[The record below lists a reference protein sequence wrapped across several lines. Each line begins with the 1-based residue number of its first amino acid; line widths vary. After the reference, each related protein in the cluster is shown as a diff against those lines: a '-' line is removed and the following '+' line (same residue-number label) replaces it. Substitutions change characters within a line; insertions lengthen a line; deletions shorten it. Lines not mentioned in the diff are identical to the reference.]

1 MAPESVSPA
10 ITSQSTARTA
20 SSSDSDSGCAIE
32 DFSELEVPA
41 NLTLAASGVRELKII
56 RTLLH
61 LLPPQDWD
69 ERFCTALGEHERS
82 ELQKLIAQRRLHSMR
97 HGVIVPVTQETPDTL
112 CVRCH
117 CQIAVGDTAVQS
129 EKVQEKGLHWHLG
142 CFVCETCRLPL
153 LQFIYF
159 LQDGR
164 IYCGR
169 HHAELSRSRCAA
181 CDQLILSEKC
191 IVAEGHCWHMEHFCC
206 WECDEVLGGR
216 RYVMKGGRPF
226 CKGCFL
232 HLYAESCEACREPV
246 DPDGDIVA
254 FRGQYWHALP
264 SCFCCTRCRTSLKGS
279 RFTVVD
285 NQIYCSSCATGEI
298 QILNNHTC
306 FTKSRTKTSSQQ
318 YNLQWGSSHYQHG
331 HQGYTTTVAINI
343 SMKDSCSITD
353 CHGGCSALCRDMT
366 NNEPLPQLHEPHDAT
381 EDDTISYS
389 STSTSSDSEPEGFF
403 LGTPIPNYS
412 LSRQSPSPVCSK
424 NSSLKRRQI
433 SKNCKVS

>member
-10 ITSQSTARTA
+10 TTSKSTARTA

-32 DFSELEVPA
+32 DFSDLEVPA
-41 NLTLAASGVRELKII
+41 NLTLAECGAQELKII

-61 LLPPQDWD
+61 LLPPQDCD
-69 ERFCTALGEHERS
+69 ERFCTAFGEHERR
-82 ELQKLIAQRRLHSMR
+82 ELQKFIAQRRLHSMR
-97 HGVIVPVTQETPDTL
+97 HGVIVPVTQETPDTF

-117 CQIAVGDTAVQS
+117 GQIGVGDTAVQS
-129 EKVQEKGLHWHLG
+129 EQVQDEGLRWHLG
-142 CFVCETCRLPL
+142 CFACETCHLPL

-206 WECDEVLGGR
+206 WECENVLGGH

-232 HLYAESCEACREPV
+232 RLYAENCEACGEPV

-264 SCFCCTRCRTSLKGS
+264 SCFCCSNCRISLQRSQFMVTNG
-279 RFTVVD
+279 
-285 NQIYCSSCATGEI
+285 QIFCSPCATGVS
-298 QILNNHTC
+298 QILSNQRC
-306 FTKSRTKTSSQQ
+306 FTKSPTRLSSQQ
-318 YNLQWGSSHYQHG
+318 YNLQWDSSHYQG
-331 HQGYTTTVAINI
+331 HQGYKAAVAINI

-353 CHGGCSALCRDMT
+353 CHEGCSVLCRDIT
-366 NNEPLPQLHEPHDAT
+366 NNKHFPRLHGPNDAV
-381 EDDTISYS
+381 EDDSISYS
-389 STSTSSDSEPEGFF
+389 SSSTSSDSEPEGFF

-412 LSRQSPSPVCSK
+412 LSRQSPSPMCQK
-424 NSSLKRRQI
+424 NNSLKRRQI
-433 SKNCKVS
+433 SKSCKVS